1 MTQVNQPAVLPFGK
15 YNVFDGSY
23 FEETYYLINKFQ
35 QKVVEFQANEY
46 FEDNQQVEL
55 YPLMEALEANGFG
68 KVSLYKNETKFNK
81 KEGLFSVYWYLFLRD
96 EKIIIKIDQDKL
108 KDLNKVVFRLSY
120 MIATESV
127 TTDEFLQIMKLAEGC
142 VTEIVDDNVRYINIV
157 NSNSKGLKMNRY
169 QIKKP
174 DVPDLDLYYGNGF
187 TEKHQK
193 FVTKISE
200 QDHSGLFIF
209 HGATGSG
216 KTNYIRYLISRCRTE
231 INFIFYP
238 IALLRELTS
247 PQLIPFISDYKNSVL
262 ILEESEDSVQTRE
275 GGGSADKASIAN
287 LLNISD
293 GLLSDVLNLKIICTF
308 NTNIKNLDKALL
320 REGRLLGIHKFDKLP
335 ADNANRIATMNEL
348 NKNFTEPVTLAQIF
362 NQPLNEDLSD
372 FVSDE
377 QKIGF

>member
-1 MTQVNQPAVLPFGK
+1 MAQVNQPEVLPFGK

-46 FEDNQQVEL
+46 FEDNQQVAL
-55 YPLMEALEANGFG
+55 YPFMEALEANGFG
-68 KVSLYKNETKFNK
+68 KTSLYKNETKYNK
-81 KEGLFSVYWYLFLRD
+81 KEGHFSVYWYLFVQD

-108 KDLNKVVFRLSY
+108 RELDHVVFRLSY

-127 TTDEFLQIMKLAEGC
+127 AVEDFMKIMKIAEGC
-142 VTEIVDDNVRYINIV
+142 ITEVEDDNVRYINIV

-174 DVPDLDLYYGNGF
+174 RVPDLELYYGDGF
-187 TEKHQK
+187 TQKHQQ
-193 FVTKISE
+193 FVNNVSA
-200 QDHSGLFIF
+200 QDRSGLLIF

-216 KTNYIRYLISRCRTE
+216 KTNYIRYLISRCKAE
-231 INFIFYP
+231 VNFIFYP

-275 GGGSADKASIAN
+275 GNAVDKASIAN

-308 NTNIKNLDKALL
+308 NTNIKNLDRALL

-335 ADNANRIATMNEL
+335 VKNANEIAKINNL
-348 NKNFTEPVTLAQIF
+348 NKTFNEPMTLAQIF

-372 FVSDE
+372 FVRDE